1 MCLNGNFL
9 IMCDLCLWAM
19 CAKCVSLP
27 TDLDFLAYDFICI
40 ACHLQTFKG
49 PLKVPYYVSLFI
61 SFQTYPYFEV
71 FFYRVCTTGHGELEV
86 QSLPLL
92 LCLFMT
98 NLSLSRADSKC

>member
-1 MCLNGNFL
+1 MCN
-9 IMCDLCLWAM
+9 LCLWAT

-27 TDLDFLAYDFICI
+27 TDLDFPAYDFICI

-49 PLKVPYYVSLFI
+49 PLKAPYYVSLFI
-61 SFQTYPYFEV
+61 SFQTYLYIEV

-86 QSLPLL
+86 QSPPLL
-92 LCLFMT
+92 SCLFAT